1 MNLLVYFLLKTNKQD
16 DFTKKMKSGEVTQ
29 VLQEALNNLIIE
41 QTQITSWKT
50 HLKNI
55 CLWFG
60 FVGLYPNL
68 KITVM
73 EKLSPNIRNNYAD
86 EIVFALPI
94 IGIEI
99 YEFFSSIFKS
109 RNLQRKIDV
118 VKKLLYVSDGMD
130 PKDKQSILASF
141 GI

>member
-1 MNLLVYFLLKTNKQD
+1 
-16 DFTKKMKSGEVTQ
+16 MKSEITQ
-29 VLQEALNNLIIE
+29 VLQEALKNLIIE

-55 CLWFG
+55 CLWCG
-60 FVGLYPNL
+60 FAGLYPRL
-68 KITVM
+68 KINVI
-73 EKLSPNIRNNYAD
+73 EKLSPDIKDNNAG
-86 EIVFALPI
+86 EVLFVLPI

-109 RNLQRKIDV
+109 RDVQRKIDV
-118 VKKLLYVSDGMD
+118 VKKLLYVSDGMH
-130 PKDKQSILASF
+130 PKDKQSILASI

>member
-1 MNLLVYFLLKTNKQD
+1 
-16 DFTKKMKSGEVTQ
+16 MKSGEVTQ
-29 VLQEALNNLIIE
+29 VLQEALNNLIVE
-41 QTQITSWKT
+41 QTQ
-50 HLKNI
+50 NI

-73 EKLSPNIRNNYAD
+73 EKLSPDIRNNYAD

-109 RNLQRKIDV
+109 RDLQRKIDV

-130 PKDKQSILASF
+130 PKDKQSILASI

>member
-1 MNLLVYFLLKTNKQD
+1 
-16 DFTKKMKSGEVTQ
+16 MKSEITQ
-29 VLQEALNNLIIE
+29 VLQEALQNLIVE

-55 CLWFG
+55 CLWCG
-60 FVGLYPNL
+60 FVGLYPRL
-68 KITVM
+68 KTTVM
-73 EKLSPNIRNNYAD
+73 KKLSPDIRNNHAD
-86 EIVFALPI
+86 ETLFVLPI

-109 RNLQRKIDV
+109 RDVQRKIDV
-118 VKKLLYVSDGMD
+118 VKKLLYVSDGMN
-130 PKDKQSILASF
+130 PKDKQSILASI

>member
-1 MNLLVYFLLKTNKQD
+1 MKLLAYFLLKTHKQD

-29 VLQEALNNLIIE
+29 VLQEALNNLIVE
-41 QTQITSWKT
+41 QLQITSWKT

-55 CLWFG
+55 CLWCG
-60 FVGLYPNL
+60 FVGMYPKL

-73 EKLSPNIRNNYAD
+73 EKLSPNIRNNHAD
-86 EIVFALPI
+86 ETLFALPI

-109 RNLQRKIDV
+109 RDLQRKIDV

-130 PKDKQSILASF
+130 PKDKQSILASI